1 VITEAHPTRIA
12 HHQHRKGELRQEDA
26 TLEARE
32 NRVSWLRLSSFLCA
46 AAALV
51 GGATQGSPAL
61 WGLSVLLGL
70 GFLAGVVL
78 HARLAAARA
87 RVAARQRFHELELAR
102 LHGDLSLQPV
112 PAARAME
119 SHPYA
124 SDIDLT
130 GPGSLLQHIDTTRT
144 QEGEQAL
151 VDALSA
157 PAQLSLIRAR
167 QGAVE
172 ALADSPNFREDLWAA
187 AGALHPVVGAADK
200 LTSAPFF
207 ALLERPSAFASR
219 PWLRPAMLGLS
230 SLTALALALAAFE
243 LLPWRALWIPVLVQG
258 LLLFKLGA
266 VVHPTLSL
274 LTARLGFAEAYLQL
288 FQLLEQHRFEAL
300 HLAQLRDGLRAH
312 GALPSTWM
320 MRLARYE
327 GLAQLRT
334 QGPLYIVLNA
344 LTLWDLYCLDRID
357 RFIAEVGPH
366 CHAWFEALGELEV
379 CAAFAALRYADGES
393 TQPEVVDGDAGLLAE
408 GLLHPLLPANARVPN
423 DLSLPGPGSAIV
435 ITGSNMAGKS
445 TLLRALG
452 LNVALALAGGPV
464 SARRFRISR
473 VRLRASMRIDD
484 SLQRGASYFHAELS
498 RLRTV
503 VGELANGPP
512 VLFLLDE
519 LLRGTNA
526 HARHKGAR
534 AVVLHLLAHRA
545 MGLVATHDIALS
557 ELETELPGRVQNVH
571 FTDVFEDGEMRFD
584 YRLRAGVVKTSNA
597 LRLLALAGVDVEVD
611 DSLGNVGE

>member
-1 VITEAHPTRIA
+1 MQPHPTRIA
-12 HHQHRKGELRQEDA
+12 HHQRRQEDLTQEDV
-26 TLEARE
+26 TLERRE
-32 NRVSWLRLSSFLCA
+32 NRVSMLRLAAFLGA
-46 AAALV
+46 AAALI
-51 GGATQGSPAL
+51 GGVTQGSPAL
-61 WGLSVLLGL
+61 WSLALLLAL
-70 GFLAGVVL
+70 GFFVGVVL

-87 RVAARQRFHELELAR
+87 RVAARQCFHGRELAR
-102 LHGDLSLQPV
+102 LHGDLTALPV
-112 PAARAME
+112 PAARAKE
-119 SHPYA
+119 GHPYA

-130 GPGSLLQHIDTTRT
+130 GPGSLLQRIDTTRT
-144 QEGEQAL
+144 QEGELAL
-151 VDALSA
+151 IDALSA
-157 PAQLSLIRAR
+157 PAPLPLIRAR
-167 QGAVE
+167 QAAVE
-172 ALADSPNFREDLWAA
+172 ALAKAPAFREDLWTA
-187 AGALHPVVGAADK
+187 AGAIHPAVGAAEK
-200 LTSAPFF
+200 LTATPFF
-207 ALLERPSAFASR
+207 ALLERPSAFAGR
-219 PWLRPAMLGLS
+219 PWLRPTMWGLS
-230 SLTALALALAAFE
+230 GLTGLLLVLSSCALV
-243 LLPWRALWIPVLVQG
+243 PWRALWIPVLIQG
-258 LLLFKLGA
+258 LLLFRLSP

-274 LTARLGFAEAYLQL
+274 LTTRLGFAEAYLQL
-288 FQLLEQHRFEAL
+288 FHLLEQHTLDAP
-300 HLAQLRDGLRAH
+300 HLARLRADLRAN

-320 MRLARYE
+320 KRLSRYE

-366 CHAWFEALGELEV
+366 CRAWFEALAELEV
-379 CAAFAALRYADGES
+379 CAAFAALRYGDEES
-393 TQPEVVDGDAGLLAE
+393 GQAEVVDGEAGLIAE
-408 GLLHPLLPANARVPN
+408 GLLHPLLPAGARVPN
-423 DLSLPGPGSAIV
+423 DLSLFGPGTAIV

-452 LNVALALAGGPV
+452 LNVVLALAGGPV
-464 SARRFRISR
+464 SAGRLVLGR

-484 SLQRGASYFHAELS
+484 SLQRGASYFHAELA

-503 VGELANGPP
+503 VGELDQGPP

-571 FTDVFEDGEMRFD
+571 FTDVFEKGEMRFD

-611 DSLGNVGE
+611 DSLGNVGQ